1 MTLAELNA
9 ADPALGEAALLQCC
23 GSHNWTRAMLDRRPF
38 PDRDA
43 LLSTAESLWW
53 TLAPADWLAAF
64 AAHPKLGAKRLSA
77 WSAAE
82 QNGVAAAPPSL
93 LWELAQR
100 NDEYE
105 KQFGYIFLLNATG
118 KSAEDMLASLTARLK
133 NDPAAEL
140 PIAAVEQA
148 AILRLRLTKL
158 LDS

>member
-1 MTLAELNA
+1 MTLAELNVV
-9 ADPALGEAALLQCC
+9 DPTRAEVALLQCC
-23 GSHNWTRAMLDRRPF
+23 GSRNWSQAMLNRRPF
-38 PDRDA
+38 SDRDS

-53 TLAPADWLAAF
+53 TLAPADWLEAF

-93 LWELAQR
+93 LQELAER
-100 NDEYE
+100 NNEYE

-118 KSAEDMLASLTARLK
+118 KSAEDMLASLTARLA
-133 NDPAAEL
+133 NDPPAEL
-140 PIAAVEQA
+140 RIAAAEQA